1 MANVNASIN
10 IDAPVQDVW
19 DVATDVGRMGEWVSI
34 HREFPES
41 TPTDLV
47 VGTTFKQTLSVAG
60 TPFGVEWTAT
70 EVDGPETLAWEGKG
84 PAGATA
90 TTRYPQVP
98 ERRHPLRLRE
108 RVQAP
113 GRQGRRSGGRR
124 RPRPGRARGQGL
136 ARRAQADHREPSR
149 PMDRRRLGVTL
160 FLVAAALS
168 FALSIG
174 LWFAGNREEGVFVG
188 LWVPSIL
195 AAGAFWITAQA
206 SIR

>member
-84 PAGATA
+84 PAGAMA
-90 TTRYPQVP
+90 TTRYSLKSQN
-98 ERRHPLRLRE
+98 
-108 RVQAP
+108 
-113 GRQGRRSGGRR
+113 GGTHFTYENEFKL
-124 RPRPGRARGQGL
+124 PAGKIG
-136 ARRAQADHREPSR
+136 E
-149 PMDRRRLGVTL
+149 
-160 FLVAAALS
+160 AAAGVVHGQ
-168 FALSIG
+168 AE
-174 LWFAGNREEGVFVG
+174 REAKD
-188 LWVPSIL
+188 SL
-195 AAGAFWITAQA
+195 AALKQLIE
-206 SIR
+206 S